1 MQTIPIAADH
11 AGYALKEYLKREL
24 GKQGRLFK
32 DFGTHSTDSMD
43 YPDVVHPLCTAIEK
57 GEFERGILICGSAQG
72 VAMTANH
79 HAAIRA
85 AVCWKNEIASL
96 ARQHNNANVICLPAR
111 FITETEA
118 MEMIHTF
125 FTTEFEGGRHL
136 TRVNKIGVS

>member
-11 AGYALKEYLKREL
+11 AGYSLKEYLKSEL
-24 GKQGRLFK
+24 GKQGWLFK

-43 YPDVVHPLCTAIEK
+43 YPDAVHPLCSAIEN

-85 AVCWKNEIASL
+85 AVCWKKEIASL